1 MQENIKLTALE
12 NKSGHPSFPNL
23 NTREYLDKI
32 KETVL
37 ENLRHLSHAPG
48 VLPAQGLQ
56 LHLLVFICGLVPGIC
71 HACQNCCLAT
81 ALAASFLLACLPP
94 GCRRAV

>member
-1 MQENIKLTALE
+1 MLCAIQSHTSQLYSPACAFLRYIPITACGMQENIKLTALE

-23 NTREYLDKI
+23 NTREYLEKI

-48 VLPAQGLQ
+48 VP
-56 LHLLVFICGLVPGIC
+56 
-71 HACQNCCLAT
+71 HA
-81 ALAASFLLACLPP
+81 
-94 GCRRAV
+94 

>member
-1 MQENIKLTALE
+1 MLCALWSHISQKCCLYMPALHSDQCTCGMQENIKLTALE

-48 VLPAQGLQ
+48 VLPA
-56 LHLLVFICGLVPGIC
+56 
-71 HACQNCCLAT
+71 
-81 ALAASFLLACLPP
+81 
-94 GCRRAV
+94 